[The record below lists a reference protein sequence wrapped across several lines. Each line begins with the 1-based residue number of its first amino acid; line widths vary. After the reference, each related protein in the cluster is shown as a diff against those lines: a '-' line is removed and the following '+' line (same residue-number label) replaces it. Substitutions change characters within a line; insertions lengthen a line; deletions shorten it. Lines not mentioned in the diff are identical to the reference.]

1 MNRIAS
7 ERKMLGMTQGELADE
22 LGVDTS
28 TIVRWESGGSVSQS
42 ALIQMRS
49 LFGVDLDWLLGL
61 SDTRNSLS

>member
-7 ERKMLGMTQGELADE
+7 ERKLLGMTQGELARE
-22 LGVDTS
+22 LNVDTS
-28 TIVRWESGGSVSQS
+28 TIVRWENGGSVSQS

-61 SDTRNSLS
+61 SDTRNKLS

>member
-7 ERKMLGMTQGELADE
+7 ERKLLGMTQGELARK
-22 LGVDTS
+22 LNVDTS
-28 TIVRWESGGSVSQS
+28 TIVRWENGGSVSQS

-61 SDTRNSLS
+61 SDTRNKLS